1 MESSLPSPSSSRVAS
16 IRITSGGHAALAVTM
31 IALGIMGLVT
41 GDFVQIWQ
49 PVPKTV
55 PARETL
61 AYLCAVVS
69 LAGGVGLV
77 LERYAVVAA
86 RVLVV
91 ALMIWL
97 LTLRVP
103 FLFYQKPLVL
113 VAWSFGSTAVMAA
126 AAWLL
131 YIRLAGTGERW
142 VPFARALFGVSLIP
156 FGLAHFMY
164 LDATTVLIPRLLPW
178 PAAWAYLTG
187 AAFIAA
193 GLAAIF
199 DVFARLAVSLSVMQL
214 VMFGFIVWVPRVITG
229 NLTQFQRGEVIANFA
244 LTAGAWVVA
253 ESYRGR
259 RWLSVRDR

>member
-1 MESSLPSPSSSRVAS
+1 MESSLPSPSRSRAAS
-16 IRITSGGHAALAVTM
+16 IRVTSGGHAALAVTM
-31 IALGIMGLVT
+31 IVLGVMGLVT
-41 GDFVQIWQ
+41 RDFAQIWQ
-49 PVPKTV
+49 PVPQSV
-55 PARETL
+55 PAREAL
-61 AYLCAVVS
+61 VYLCAVIS
-69 LAGGVGLV
+69 LACGLGLL

-86 RVLVV
+86 RVLVG

-113 VAWSFGSTAVMAA
+113 VAWSFGSTAVMAGA
-126 AAWLL
+126 ALVL
-131 YIRLAGTGERW
+131 YIRLAGAGERW
-142 VPFARALFGVSLIP
+142 LPFARALYGVSLIP

-178 PAAWAYLTG
+178 PAGWAYLTG

-199 DVFARLAVSLSVMQL
+199 DVFARLAVWLSVLQL
-214 VMFGFIVWVPRVITG
+214 VMFGFIVWVPRVVTG

-259 RWLSVRDR
+259 RWLAPLKP